1 LPNSALLYS
10 AFALG
15 PRWFGEALY
24 RVLITMLYAWGLWRV
39 ARMASPRGQGDY
51 FPVMTL
57 LAIPCAAGAIRNGQ
71 MNIPLG
77 ACMAL
82 AADALWRWR
91 DWSAAA

>member
-1 LPNSALLYS
+1 
-10 AFALG
+10 
-15 PRWFGEALY
+15 
-24 RVLITMLYAWGLWRV
+24 
-39 ARMASPRGQGDY
+39 MASPRGQGDY

>member
-1 LPNSALLYS
+1 
-10 AFALG
+10 
-15 PRWFGEALY
+15 
-24 RVLITMLYAWGLWRV
+24 V